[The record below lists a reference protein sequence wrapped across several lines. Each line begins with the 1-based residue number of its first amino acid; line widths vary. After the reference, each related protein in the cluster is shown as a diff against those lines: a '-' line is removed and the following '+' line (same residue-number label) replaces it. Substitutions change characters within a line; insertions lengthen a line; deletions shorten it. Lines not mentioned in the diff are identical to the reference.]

1 VGKLYEELEARGL
14 IDNCTD
20 PGAVRSM
27 LNDEKEKMTTYIGF
41 DCTATS
47 LHCGSLIP
55 IIVLKHLQNA
65 GHRTVAVIGGGTT
78 LVGDPSGKTETR
90 QMLNRQEIRQNV
102 EAIRSQIGRM
112 IDTEGQKGIWIDNAT
127 WLEPLNYVEFLRTI
141 GRHFSVNRM
150 LSHESIKI
158 RLEREEGLS
167 FIEFNYQLLQAY
179 DFLRLFQGDSK
190 NIIPPWR
197 CVMQMGGSDQWGNI
211 VAGIELIRREGGG
224 QAYGLTFP
232 LLTTASGSKMG
243 KTEAG
248 AVWLDAD
255 MTSPYD
261 FFQYWRNTEDEDVVR
276 FLKIFTFLPLDEIAR
291 AENVKGAE
299 LNPFK
304 EKLAYELTK
313 FVHGDKAAEKAL
325 TTARSV
331 FGTGEE
337 AGDSLPILSI
347 KSEQLNAGFWIVE
360 AFAKSGL
367 AKSNSDARRMIGQGG
382 AYVNGKRVDDID
394 VKLTADDMES
404 GQIMLRLGKKKHA
417 RIVLEE

>member
-1 VGKLYEELEARGL
+1 MGKLYEELETRGL

-27 LNDEKEKMTTYIGF
+27 LDGDEPVTTYIGF
-41 DCTATS
+41 DCTAKS

-55 IIVLKHLQNA
+55 IIALKHLQNA

-90 QMLNRQEIRQNV
+90 QILNRQEIRQNV
-102 EAIRSQIGRM
+102 EAIREQIGRM

-141 GRHFSVNRM
+141 GRHFSINRM

-167 FIEFNYQLLQAY
+167 FIEFNYQLLQAF

-232 LLTTASGSKMG
+232 LLETASGSKMG

-248 AVWLDAD
+248 AVWLEAD

-261 FFQYWRNTEDEDVVR
+261 FYQYWRNTEDADVVR

-291 AENVKGAE
+291 AENVKGAK

-313 FVHGDKAAEKAL
+313 FVHGEKEADEAL
-325 TTARSV
+325 STARSV
-331 FGTGEE
+331 FGAGAE

-360 AFAKSGL
+360 AFARSGL

-382 AYVNGKRVDDID
+382 AYVNGRRVDDID
-394 VKLTADDMES
+394 VKLTADDLEG

>member
-20 PGAVRSM
+20 STAVKAM
-27 LNDEKEKMTTYIGF
+27 IDGDEPVTTYIGF

-55 IIVLKHLQNA
+55 IIALKHLQNA

-78 LVGDPSGKTETR
+78 MVGDPSGKTETR

-102 EAIRSQIGRM
+102 EAIRTQIGCM
-112 IDTEGQKGIWIDNAT
+112 IDTEGQTGIWIDNAT

-150 LSHESIKI
+150 LSHESIKQ
-158 RLEREEGLS
+158 RLAREDGLS

-211 VAGIELIRREGGG
+211 VAGIELVRRVDSG

-232 LLTTASGSKMG
+232 LLTTASGTKMG

-248 AVWLDAD
+248 AVWLDAEK
-255 MTSPYD
+255 TSPYD
-261 FFQYWRNTEDEDVVR
+261 FFQYWRNTEDLDVVK
-276 FLKIFTFLPLDEIAR
+276 FLKIFTFLPLEEISG
-291 AENVKGAE
+291 AENVEGAE
-299 LNPFK
+299 LNPWK
-304 EKLAYELTK
+304 EKLAFELTK
-313 FVHGDKAAEKAL
+313 FVHGEKAADEAL
-325 TTARSV
+325 KTARSL
-331 FGTGEE
+331 FGKSGDDATAHPTLE
-337 AGDSLPILSI
+337 ADLDEGL
-347 KSEQLNAGFWIVE
+347 WIVD

-367 AKSNSDARRMIGQGG
+367 AKSNSEARRIISQGG
-382 AYVNGKRVDDID
+382 AYVNDERIDDID
-394 VKLTADDMES
+394 MKLFSKDLKE
-404 GQIMLRLGKKKHA
+404 GKIVLRKGKKNFA
-417 RIVLEE
+417 WIVGSVNT